1 MSQYFFHIQQD
12 GHSTDYSEGLQFPDK
27 EAARKEAAGICAD
40 MMRGVIAESAD
51 QPEWRLDV
59 TDAAEKL
66 LFRFSFVA
74 ETFE

>member
-1 MSQYFFHIQQD
+1 
-12 GHSTDYSEGLQFPDK
+12 
-27 EAARKEAAGICAD
+27 